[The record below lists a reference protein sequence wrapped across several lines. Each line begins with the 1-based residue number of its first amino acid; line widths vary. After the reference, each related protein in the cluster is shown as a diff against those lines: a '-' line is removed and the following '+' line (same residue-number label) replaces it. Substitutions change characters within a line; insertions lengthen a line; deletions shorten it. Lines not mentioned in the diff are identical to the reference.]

1 MNQAVDVSATGA
13 KTPVADLDLQELRF
27 GQTRVLITINL
38 TVMRGETVAILGPSG
53 IGKTTLLRVMAGLET
68 RFTGMRS
75 VTGSLAYVFQE
86 PTLLPWR
93 TVLENVTIPIGCAAP
108 VAIDWLGEVGLAQL
122 AGHYPGQISLGQQRR
137 LALAR
142 AFAAEPD
149 LLLMDEPF
157 VSLDQFLVDEM
168 LDLFER
174 LRTRHGTA
182 TVFVTHAPTEADRLA
197 DCVATLNGSPASL
210 SVV

>member
-1 MNQAVDVSATGA
+1 M
-13 KTPVADLDLQELRF
+13 PVADLDLQDLRF
-27 GQTRVLITINL
+27 GQTRVLGAINL
-38 TVMRGETVAILGPSG
+38 KVMRGETIAIQGPSG

-68 RFTGMRS
+68 GFRGSRS
-75 VTGSLAYVFQE
+75 ITGSLACVFQE

-93 TVLENVTIPIGCAAP
+93 TVRENITIPIGCDVSAANG
-108 VAIDWLGEVGLAQL
+108 WLEEVGLAQHT
-122 AGHYPGQISLGQQRR
+122 GHYPGQISLGQQRR

-157 VSLDQFLVDEM
+157 VSLDQNLVDEM
-168 LDLFER
+168 LDLFKR

-182 TVFVTHAPTEADRLA
+182 TIFVTHASREAHRLA
-197 DCVATLNGSPASL
+197 DRVATLDGSPASL